1 MDQCRK
7 PECVEVVY
15 YALLEIKEKRKLL
28 GESLLSAKNRLCGGI
43 FNFFLLIHRFP
54 SLQYYSYF
62 VLTIKPN
69 NWVVD
74 CLPKAEKRV
83 LIMLDTT
90 HEMNAIIDQKHSIV
104 INLLNADYGRGQS
117 TKREK

>member
-1 MDQCRK
+1 MLF
-7 PECVEVVY
+7 Y
-15 YALLEIKEKRKLL
+15 LEIKEKN
-28 GESLLSAKNRLCGGI
+28 ESSWGSRYYRPKIDFAAEYSI
-43 FNFFLLIHRFP
+43 FFLLIHRFP
-54 SLQYYSYF
+54 SLYYYYSYF

-104 INLLNADYGRGQS
+104 INLLNTDYGRGQS